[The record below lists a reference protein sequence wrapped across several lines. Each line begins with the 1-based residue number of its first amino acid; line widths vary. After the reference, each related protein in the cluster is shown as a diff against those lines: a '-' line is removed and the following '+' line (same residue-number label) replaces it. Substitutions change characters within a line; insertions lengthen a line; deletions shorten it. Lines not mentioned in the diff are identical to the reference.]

1 MHSSKI
7 QWRHSIDIKRIF
19 DHLLYLFSPSYFLA
33 ILYFV
38 FSLGC
43 PVVTE
48 DTSLCFHA
56 LKGLPGPYIK
66 VRTILIWFII
76 IIYHLSCHI
85 NFRVFFFYYF
95 VLYCTA
101 LYCTGLF
108 IFSSSMQLRLCFF
121 DSNLITFHMVWYDF
135 EHYSHLVQSVLTY
148 LNVIFLSVTFS
159 SGFLRSSD
167 TRDWTTCWWH
177 IRIKVP
183 MHNALSHTA
192 RDQVTR

>member
-76 IIYHLSCHI
+76 IINLLSFIIYHVTLI
-85 NFRVFFFYYF
+85 F
-95 VLYCTA
+95 VCFSFTILYCTA
-101 LYCTGLF
+101 LHC
-108 IFSSSMQLRLCFF
+108 SVLCFSF
-121 DSNLITFHMVWYDF
+121 SLFLCNFVYVSLI
-135 EHYSHLVQSVLTY
+135 
-148 LNVIFLSVTFS
+148 VI
-159 SGFLRSSD
+159 
-167 TRDWTTCWWH
+167 W
-177 IRIKVP
+177 
-183 MHNALSHTA
+183 
-192 RDQVTR
+192 